1 MNFMVFLLFWCVIVL
16 GLFLIQLVGN
26 RWRAG
31 KPARPQELRIALKQG
46 ETIVGVADQP
56 GAIQFCIGTDVVD
69 EKSYD

>member
-16 GLFLIQLVGN
+16 GLFLIQLVWH

-31 KPARPQELRIALKQG
+31 KPARPPEPRIALKQG

-56 GAIQFCIGTDVVD
+56 GAVQFSIGTDVVD
-69 EKSYD
+69 EKS

>member
-1 MNFMVFLLFWCVIVL
+1 MNFMVFLLFWYVVML
-16 GLFLIQLVGN
+16 GLFLMQLVWN

-31 KPARPQELRIALKQG
+31 KPARPPESRMTLKQG

-56 GAIQFCIGTDVVD
+56 GAVQFHIGTDVVD

>member
-16 GLFLIQLVGN
+16 GLFLIQLVWH

-31 KPARPQELRIALKQG
+31 KPARPPEPRIGLKQG

-56 GAIQFCIGTDVVD
+56 GAVQFYIGTDVVD

>member
-1 MNFMVFLLFWCVIVL
+1 MNFMVFLLFWYVIVL
-16 GLFLIQLVGN
+16 GLFLIQLVWN

-31 KPARPQELRIALKQG
+31 KPACPQEPRIALKQG

-56 GAIQFCIGTDVVD
+56 GAVQFYIGTDVVD

>member
-1 MNFMVFLLFWCVIVL
+1 MNFMVFLLFWYVIVL
-16 GLFLIQLVGN
+16 GLFLIQLAWN

-31 KPARPQELRIALKQG
+31 KPARPQEPHIALKQG

-56 GAIQFCIGTDVVD
+56 GAVQFYIGTDVVD

>member
-16 GLFLIQLVGN
+16 GLFLIQLVWN
-26 RWRAG
+26 RWRTG
-31 KPARPQELRIALKQG
+31 KPARPQEPRTGLKQG

-56 GAIQFCIGTDVVD
+56 GAVQFYIGTDVVD